1 MKSERASKIFANGV
15 GGGEDMRLF
24 GSFVTDRL
32 VVSMQGD
39 GQLSEWPI

>member
-15 GGGEDMRLF
+15 GEDMRLF